1 MQKQHELHRGKSKTV
16 YATDQ
21 AGYVIMEFRNDATAF
36 NGQKHAILERKG
48 EVNNKINAFIM
59 QKLAEAG
66 IKSHFV
72 ERISET
78 ESLVKSLEMLPIEC
92 IVRNVAAG
100 SFSKR
105 LGVEEG
111 RPLKRPI
118 FEFCY
123 KSDPLGDPLVNDD
136 HIVALEW
143 ATEDDV
149 KALRELTFKVNEVLR
164 PLFAKGNLTLV
175 DYKLE
180 FGRSQG
186 ELLLGDEF
194 SPDGCRLWDSTTG
207 EKMDKDRFRR
217 DQGSVI
223 EHYIEVGKRIGV
235 AF

>member
-16 YATDQ
+16 YATDHPDH
-21 AGYVIMEFRNDATAF
+21 VIMQFRDDATAF
-36 NGQKHAILERKG
+36 NGVKHALLDKKG
-48 EVNNKINAFIM
+48 ETNNKINAFIM

-66 IKSHFV
+66 VKTHFV

-78 ESLVKSLEMLPIEC
+78 ESLVKSLSMLPIEC

-100 SFSKR
+100 SLSKR
-105 LGVEEG
+105 LGIAEG
-111 RPLKRPI
+111 TALKRPI

-123 KSDPLGDPLVNDD
+123 KSDALNDPLINDD
-136 HIVALEW
+136 HIVALGW
-143 ATEDDV
+143 ASEEDV
-149 KALRELTFKVNEVLR
+149 RALRELTFKVNEVLK
-164 PLFAKGNLTLV
+164 PLFAKGNMTLV

-180 FGRSQG
+180 FGHFQG

-194 SPDGCRLWDSTTG
+194 SPDGCRLWDTETG

-217 DQGSVI
+217 DQGNVI

-235 AF
+235 SF